1 MPAILEFHL
10 TGGVDNTDPNAS
22 LGGVMSTTE
31 LSETP
36 LNSLFDDIEPN
47 EARDGDTEY
56 RALDIFNS
64 GDEDAVDISLW
75 LPSVTVSPDTTIS
88 IGLDTTT
95 DAVVDENT
103 APVDVVFVAP
113 TLLDP
118 LVIPDIAADSAQR
131 IWFKRVCDE
140 LALNNKGDGFPMILR
155 YA

>member
-10 TGGVDNTDPNAS
+10 TGGADNTDPNAS